1 MGDKHEVSDDD
12 LARLGQLCDDY
23 DFDAREDEWSEVATE
38 VSVDEV
44 CVPLSL
50 SREEFDLLQQQADR
64 ARLSPA
70 ALFRRWL
77 REHASA

>member
-1 MGDKHEVSDDD
+1 MGDDHEVPDDD
-12 LARLGQLCDDY
+12 LARLGQFYDDY
-23 DFDAREDEWSEVATE
+23 DFDAREDEWSEVAVE

-64 ARLSPA
+64 AGLSPA
-70 ALFRRWL
+70 ALVRRWV
-77 REHASA
+77 REHSST